1 MTPVPDFFT
10 STELIP
16 KKRRNKWIQRPGF
29 RIRKAIILEWIVLG
43 NILTLGYKK
52 SLLSSLVPI
61 RYEDTIDSMYDLDKS
76 GLPVIMAKG
85 TAGVK
90 HMREDPGTM
99 MARIFKRRILFTV
112 VGGSIPGWVFER
124 YKYA

>member
-1 MTPVPDFFT
+1 MLGA
-10 STELIP
+10 STRKPRKSRFVLLVCS
-16 KKRRNKWIQRPGF
+16 RARYTRNLSLDIY
-29 RIRKAIILEWIVLG
+29 LLSV
-43 NILTLGYKK
+43 LTLGYKK